1 MKNVNVKNVKLFYV
15 NSIVKKSEKLERKRK
30 RKKINY
36 FTLTKT

>member
-15 NSIVKKSEKLERKRK
+15 NSIVKKSEKRERTRK

-36 FTLTKT
+36 FT